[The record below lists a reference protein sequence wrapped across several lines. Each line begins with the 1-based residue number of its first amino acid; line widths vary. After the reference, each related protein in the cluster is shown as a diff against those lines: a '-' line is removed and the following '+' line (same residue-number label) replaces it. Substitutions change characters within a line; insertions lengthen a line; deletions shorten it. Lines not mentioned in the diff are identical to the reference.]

1 MKEYLQEAASALFCD
16 TRVRICTGRK
26 YLGALIG
33 DDLGKRQYLQ
43 SKCEKFFDMVDKIST
58 IAQSEPHAANSGY
71 VVSLQRKWGYLQRVL
86 NAEDATFD
94 SLDSTVNKKF
104 VINLFKGPVNT
115 DIRDLTSLSVRMGGM
130 AIEKP
135 NNDVALTYQN
145 SQQNFTEQILKQE
158 VSLSYEEA
166 QISKADIRRQ
176 NNEAHERTKLSAL
189 KKSGTELRAMMKYT
203 NEKGANHWLTNR
215 PDKEKGL
222 VLSRSDF
229 RDAIRMRYAIRL
241 NNLPTKCVCSAN
253 YIYSHALRCSTSG
266 FVSKRHNDLRDII
279 VGVAQQ
285 VCVDVNSEPSLLS
298 VLQGADI
305 RRNTSEGARL
315 DVSAI
320 GFWRYGQ
327 RVFFDVRVFNPLA
340 LSNTAV
346 NPITVYKKHEQEKI
360 NMYRSRVIDIEQG
373 SFTSLVFSC
382 FGGASPLTSK
392 VLHR

>member
-1 MKEYLQEAASALFCD
+1 M
-16 TRVRICTGRK
+16 
-26 YLGALIG
+26 
-33 DDLGKRQYLQ
+33 
-43 SKCEKFFDMVDKIST
+43 
-58 IAQSEPHAANSGY
+58 
-71 VVSLQRKWGYLQRVL
+71 
-86 NAEDATFD
+86 
-94 SLDSTVNKKF
+94 
-104 VINLFKGPVNT
+104 
-115 DIRDLTSLSVRMGGM
+115 
-130 AIEKP
+130 
-135 NNDVALTYQN
+135 
-145 SQQNFTEQILKQE
+145 KQE

-176 NNEAHERTKLSAL
+176 NNETHERTKLAAL

-229 RDAIRMRYAIRL
+229 RDTIRMRYAIRL

-253 YIYSHALRCSTSG
+253 YTYSHALQCSTSG

-305 RRNTSEGARL
+305 RRNTGEGARL

-320 GFWRYGQ
+320 GFWRYGH
-327 RVFFDVRVFNPLA
+327 RAFFNVRVFNPLA

-382 FGGASPLTSK
+382 LGGASPLTSK